1 MRKYR
6 KLLMGM
12 VVALL
17 LMGIAGISMADT
29 PAENNK
35 GNGEVVF
42 LLDTSGSMNTQ
53 DKDRGAI
60 DAIRQAVYSLPTG
73 YQAGLVA
80 YNTGIQTVIP
90 LGTDPEQMDTQLSTV
105 TYSGYTN
112 AGEGLNQ
119 AMALFSDQNGV
130 NRSIIM
136 LSDGEIDMPKKQEK
150 DESRT
155 LYNDA
160 AARARDKGVKIYI
173 VAVGNELE
181 SPRQHI
187 FDGAEVTDGAIYWEG
202 QSGALPQ
209 IMERIL
215 TERLGIPR
223 QPLGVTDAGGGTVH
237 AELPE
242 GVSCVKLLITSDGS
256 LRVVTADYKAD
267 SGRTIT
273 GSHFAVID
281 MKRPVSGGVDVQFQT
296 SNISG
301 IKASLLTE
309 YTIEPSVTVSYRT
322 EPLPQTEEEKKKQMP
337 LQYQHFADVS
347 MALMD
352 SDGNHQA
359 VFSGTPFEGI
369 ELPFQLNGVFYTGVL
384 QNGILSQ
391 TISADGIDS
400 VEATVDLSGL
410 AAVCYVKQPTP
421 AAIPKVPD
429 PEFKPAPDYWPLWI
443 LMAVLAV
450 AIAGII
456 VWWAKKKNTTVIYVA
471 QPPAAG
477 EPMKKM
483 ETKACTYSGKL
494 NLYVVKTGDGRDV
507 PPQTYRLFGRQAGR
521 MTLDQILA
529 SCGIKFGKIGA
540 GDITLYPG
548 PDHSIIIM
556 DQSERCTVLR
566 GTEILKKGMG
576 YPAYYNEKL
585 TIAFEDEA
593 TEMEIHYKDLK
604 PSERGG

>member
-1 MRKYR
+1 MRRYR

-12 VVALL
+12 AMVLL
-17 LMGIAGISMADT
+17 VMGITSVSMA
-29 PAENNK
+29 AENNK

-80 YNTGIQTVIP
+80 YNAKIQTVIP
-90 LGTDPEQMDTQLSTV
+90 LGTDPEQMETRLSTIK
-105 TYSGYTN
+105 YSGYTN

-119 AMALFSDQNGV
+119 AIALFSDQNGV
-130 NRSIIM
+130 NRSVIM
-136 LSDGEIDMPKKQEK
+136 VTDGEIDMPNKQEK
-150 DESRT
+150 EQSRA

-160 AARARDKGVKIYI
+160 AARARDKGVKMYI

-181 SPRQHI
+181 SPQQHI

-202 QSGALPQ
+202 QSGTLPQ
-209 IMERIL
+209 IIERIL

-242 GVSCVKLLITSDGS
+242 GVSCVKLLLTSDRN
-256 LRVVTADYKAD
+256 LKDVTADYKAD

-281 MKRPVSGGVDVQFQT
+281 MKRPVPGGVDVQFQT
-296 SNISG
+296 SDISG
-301 IKASLLTE
+301 VKASLLTE
-309 YTIEPSVTVSYRT
+309 YTIEPSITVGYRT
-322 EPLPQTEEEKKKQMP
+322 EPLPQTEEEKKKQTP
-337 LQYQHFADVS
+337 PRYQHFADVS
-347 MALMD
+347 IALLD
-352 SDGNHQA
+352 SGGNHQT
-359 VFSGTPFEGI
+359 VFSGTPFEGM
-369 ELPFQLNGVFYTGVL
+369 ELPFQLNGVSYTGVL
-384 QNGILSQ
+384 HNGILSQ

-400 VEATVDLSGL
+400 VEATVDLSSL
-410 AAVCYVKQPTP
+410 AAVCYVKHPTP
-421 AAIPKVPD
+421 AAIPKIPD
-429 PEFKPAPDYWPLWI
+429 PEFKPAPDYRPLWI
-443 LMAVLAV
+443 LMAILAA

-456 VWWAKKKNTTVIYVA
+456 IWWAKKKKTTVIYVE

-507 PPQTYRLFGRQAGR
+507 PPQTYRLFGRQSGR
-521 MTLDQILA
+521 MTLDQILT

-540 GDITLYPG
+540 ADITIYPG

-585 TIAFEDEA
+585 TVAFEDEA
-593 TEMEIHYKDLK
+593 TEMEIHYKNLK
-604 PSERGG
+604 PSEREG